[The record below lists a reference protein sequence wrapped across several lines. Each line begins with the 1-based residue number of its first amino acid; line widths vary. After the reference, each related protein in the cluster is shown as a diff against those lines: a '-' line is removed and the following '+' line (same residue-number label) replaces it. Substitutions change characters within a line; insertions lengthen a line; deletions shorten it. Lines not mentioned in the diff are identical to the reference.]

1 MHRSSASA
9 LLLALLLPACS
20 DSATLLPGTIKL
32 LDDLPRVNNSTA
44 APCRLQR
51 EIAAQ
56 NSYLAS
62 IEKKSEVVYK
72 APCDVDRKPDKIA
85 SAEAVKASVR

>member
-1 MHRSSASA
+1 M
-9 LLLALLLPACS
+9 
-20 DSATLLPGTIKL
+20 
-32 LDDLPRVNNSTA
+32 NNSTA

-85 SAEAVKASVR
+85 SAEALKASVR